1 MAFYRRAFLYLW
13 RKRGKSL
20 LLLLIFLFINT
31 MILSTSLI
39 LRATEETKA
48 AMQEK
53 TKSKVVCEITEPS
66 AQITAQD
73 LEQIASLPHV
83 ISVNRLGEDY
93 AFLSNAVPLTASG
106 SEEDE
111 NWMVKLSSFDELE
124 YDSPF
129 VDRPYKLTEGD
140 FLTADSKNSAIV
152 HADFA
157 EKNGLAVGDE
167 MGVEING
174 GRSISLTI
182 TGLYLAGNER
192 KQDEDTLAAHRIENQ
207 VFIDN
212 TAYTELFGE
221 DDFYKVAVYTDAP
234 GYLETLSEDL
244 QTLLGDKTS
253 IKGSDAL
260 YRQMKAPLEQITK
273 VVELMLILTFVTG
286 TVVISLL
293 LCMWTRTRQKE
304 MAVFI
309 SMGERKIKIFL
320 QAILESVTLFLISG
334 IASCGLGS
342 YAAKWLQNLLI
353 SSNTAEISLQISL
366 QAQDIVFLLAIGGA
380 VVLIA
385 VFLAVFPIL
394 RTSPRE
400 ILSRMEG

>member
-20 LLLLIFLFINT
+20 LLLLIFLFVNT

-53 TKSKVVCEITEPS
+53 TKSKVVCEIAES
-66 AQITAQD
+66 GAQITAQD

-140 FLTADSKNSAIV
+140 FLKADSKNSAIV

-167 MGVEING
+167 IGVEING
-174 GRSISLTI
+174 GKSISLTI
-182 TGLYLAGNER
+182 TGLYRAGNER
-192 KQDEDTLAAHRIENQ
+192 KQDEDTLAVHRIENQ

-221 DDFYKVAVYTDAP
+221 DDFYKVAVYTVHRRT
-234 GYLETLSEDL
+234 GI
-244 QTLLGDKTS
+244 LGNTVW
-253 IKGSDAL
+253 GFAN
-260 YRQMKAPLEQITK
+260 PL
-273 VVELMLILTFVTG
+273 G
-286 TVVISLL
+286 
-293 LCMWTRTRQKE
+293 
-304 MAVFI
+304 
-309 SMGERKIKIFL
+309 
-320 QAILESVTLFLISG
+320 
-334 IASCGLGS
+334 
-342 YAAKWLQNLLI
+342 
-353 SSNTAEISLQISL
+353 
-366 QAQDIVFLLAIGGA
+366 
-380 VVLIA
+380 
-385 VFLAVFPIL
+385 
-394 RTSPRE
+394 
-400 ILSRMEG
+400 